1 MSVIYLVSSLP
12 MLHLDVAPGMT
23 PAQFVE
29 ACREQLGAAD
39 AAAAEALVQGVPS
52 EHPFV
57 LAWRDKEAILRNAI
71 ARERARVTGK
81 DASRWTHPTQ
91 GCDGQI
97 ESEVDDAFQEANPL
111 NREKELDKVR
121 WLIADE
127 LQGPDPLSVKV
138 ALAYA
143 IKLTLATRWAHFDTE
158 QGRKTFDAL
167 THVPLTL

>member
-1 MSVIYLVSSLP
+1 MSVIYLLSSLP
-12 MLHLDVAPGMT
+12 MLHLEVAPGMT

-29 ACREQLGAAD
+29 TCREQLGADD
-39 AAAAEALVQGVPS
+39 AAAAEALVQGLPS
-52 EHPFV
+52 EHRFV

-71 ARERARVTGK
+71 ACERARIAGK

-91 GCDGQI
+91 GCDCQI
-97 ESEVDDAFQEANPL
+97 ENEVEDAFQETNPL

-121 WLIADE
+121 WLIAEE

-143 IKLTLATRWAHFDTE
+143 IKLTLTTRWAHFDTE
-158 QGRKTFDAL
+158 RGRNTFDAL